1 MANNVEVSKAGA
13 GLNLFHAKVF
23 ALLALA
29 LLADSYDLQ
38 ATSFAAPVLAK
49 LWHVKASAFA
59 PLFGAGLAGAFVGS
73 AAFGWIGDKFGRKR
87 AIVLACL
94 VYGGF
99 SLICTFAQ
107 DPMQFAILRFFM
119 GLGCGGALPN
129 AVSLGTELAPARRRG
144 ALTALI
150 FVAMPIGGAVPGF
163 VRSMLVPDFGW
174 QMIFIIGGVAPIV
187 FASLIALALPESPQ
201 FLAGHKSAPSE
212 PASNLT
218 FGRLLSREFIAPT
231 LLLWVMFTATLL
243 TLYLVSNWLPTILEQ
258 VHVKP
263 SGVATI
269 NFLYATGGALAGIA
283 LSLVIDRIG
292 LLAVAS
298 FFFLGIASVLL
309 VAFSE
314 FSESGLA
321 IVIFICGF
329 AVTGVQYALNV
340 SAGLIYPAEIRS
352 SGVGAGLGVGR
363 IGSVIGAL
371 SGGLIVGDAHAA
383 RDLFLLGAAS
393 LGIGAI
399 ASLMLMR
406 RHDLSAGASQ

>member
-1 MANNVEVSKAGA
+1 MSDSVDASKPGA
-13 GLNLFHAKVF
+13 GLNLFHVKVF

-49 LWHVKASAFA
+49 VWHVKPSAFA
-59 PLFGAGLAGAFVGS
+59 PLFGAGLAGAFFGS
-73 AAFGWIGDKFGRKR
+73 ALFGWLGDRIGRKR
-87 AIVLACL
+87 AIIGACL

-99 SLICTFAQ
+99 SLVSTLAR
-107 DPMQFAILRFFM
+107 DPTQFAILRFLM

-129 AVSLGTELAPARRRG
+129 AVALGTELAPANRRG

-150 FVAMPIGGAVPGF
+150 FVAMPIGGAAPGF
-163 VRSMLVPDFGW
+163 VRSLLVPDFGW
-174 QMIFIIGGVAPIV
+174 PIIFIIGGVAPIV
-187 FASLIALALPESPQ
+187 FGALIALALPESPQ
-201 FLAGHKSAPSE
+201 FLARHKAVPDKSLSVP
-212 PASNLT
+212 T
-218 FGRLLSREFIAPT
+218 FGRLLTREFIAPT
-231 LLLWVMFTATLL
+231 LLLWIMFTAALL

-258 VHVKP
+258 VHVRP
-263 SGVATI
+263 SGVAII
-269 NFLYATGGALAGIA
+269 NLLYATGGGLAGIA
-283 LSLVIDRIG
+283 LSIVIDRVG
-292 LLAVAS
+292 LLAVS
-298 FFFLGIASVLL
+298 GFFFLGIASVVL

-340 SAGLIYPAEIRS
+340 SAGLIYPPEIRS
-352 SGVGAGLGVGR
+352 SGVGAALGVGR

-399 ASLMLMR
+399 ASLVLVR
-406 RHDLSAGASQ
+406 RHDLRAGASQ

>member
-1 MANNVEVSKAGA
+1 MSDSVEASKTGA
-13 GLNLFHAKVF
+13 GLGLFHFKVF

-49 LWHVKASAFA
+49 IWHVKPSAFA
-59 PLFGAGLAGAFVGS
+59 PLFGAGLAGAFFGS
-73 AAFGWIGDKFGRKR
+73 AAFGWLGDKIGRKR
-87 AIVLACL
+87 AIIAACL

-99 SLICTFAQ
+99 SLVSTLAK
-107 DPMQFAILRFFM
+107 DPTQFAVLRFLM

-129 AVSLGTELAPARRRG
+129 AVALGTELAPANRRG

-150 FVAMPIGGAVPGF
+150 FVAMPLGGAVPGF
-163 VRSMLVPDFGW
+163 VRSMLVPEYGW
-174 QMIFIIGGVAPIV
+174 QIIFIIGGVAPIL
-187 FASLIALALPESPQ
+187 FAALIGLGLPESPM
-201 FLAGHKSAPSE
+201 FLARQKTGAKEPVSTPS
-212 PASNLT
+212 
-218 FGRLLSREFIAPT
+218 FGRLLSPEFITRT
-231 LLLWVMFTATLL
+231 LLLWLMFTTTLL

-258 VHVKP
+258 AHVDP
-263 SGVATI
+263 SGVALI
-269 NFLYATGGALAGIA
+269 NFLNAFGGALAGVA

-292 LLAVAS
+292 LWSVTA
-298 FFFLGIASVLL
+298 FFFLGIAGVLL

-321 IVIFICGF
+321 VVILISGF
-329 AVTGVQYALNV
+329 SVVGVQYALNV
-340 SAGLIYPAEIRS
+340 SAGLIYPTEIRS
-352 SGVGAGLGVGR
+352 SGVGAALGVGR
-363 IGSVIGAL
+363 IGSVIGAM

-399 ASLMLMR
+399 ASLVLMR
-406 RHDLSAGASQ
+406 RHDLRAGAS